1 MFDFNHKFIHGSFA
15 FRPGEIN
22 YQMDLMI
29 GINDD
34 LQTLG
39 KGIYPQK
46 IKVLHVAFRGNQI
59 ALYGSVTEGIKLK

>member
-1 MFDFNHKFIHGSFA
+1 MKWI
-15 FRPGEIN
+15 
-22 YQMDLMI
+22 LMI